1 MKWFLAAVFAAD
13 LVAAA
18 YLVHR
23 RRLAKACQQRA
34 WDAEELAH
42 KEECEKMDQE
52 NLELRRKLADGRHH
66 LVVEWLETIDA
77 KLDTALKCLKDRDVS
92 AAM

>member
-1 MKWFLAAVFAAD
+1 MKWLLAAGFAAD

-23 RRLAKACQQRA
+23 RRLAAARQRA
-34 WDAEELAH
+34 WDAQELAH
-42 KEECEKMDQE
+42 KEACEKMDQE
-52 NLELRRKLADGRHH
+52 NLELRWKLADGRHH
-66 LVVEWLETIDA
+66 LVVEWLETLNG
-77 KLDTALKCLKDRDVS
+77 KLDAALKCLKDRDVS